1 MYYGLFQNDQ
11 DVCKEFSISEVG
23 GTIIFAAYEYE
34 DYSGSAEVVFVSK
47 GKFYHVSGGHCS
59 CYGLEGQWEPEEM
72 PLVALRHIGEK
83 SSSGMLSQMRNE
95 FLGSLDAVLNR
106 LGYDDTVEEDVLAFA
121 LRLAY
126 S

>member
-1 MYYGLFQNDQ
+1 MFYGLFENAG

-34 DYSGSAEVVFVSK
+34 DYSGSAEVVYVSK

-72 PLVALRHIGEK
+72 PLVALRHIGEN
-83 SSSGMLSQMRNE
+83 SSYGMISQMKAE
-95 FLGSLDAVLNR
+95 FLGSLDGVLNR
-106 LGYDDTVEEDVLAFA
+106 LGYDETVEPETLAFA

-126 S
+126 G